1 MKGVTPYHTSLH
13 LLFPSSLHVP
23 YHIPPSNTSSSSLS
37 FLPFL
42 TPCSK
47 IALLNRAIDSVR
59 RHRSSHR
66 TRRYHPPPS
75 TPLYTLS
82 IHINSTPVNINTL
95 IVPINPPYQP
105 SQPTHPQVPP
115 TPPPPHSIL
124 YQFISIQPLSISTP
138 NPLNPLNLPTAPAA
152 PPPPTLSIH
161 INTPCQYQHPINP
174 Y

>member
-59 RHRSSHR
+59 RNRSSHR

-82 IHINSTPVNINTL
+82 IHINSTPVNINTQ
-95 IVPINPPYQP
+95 PSQP
-105 SQPTHPQVPP
+105 SQPTHR
-115 TPPPPHSIL
+115 TRSPPPPHSINS
-124 YQFISIQPLSISTP
+124 YQHTLPIPTP
-138 NPLNPLNLPTAPAA
+138 NQSLLINTPHQPSQPNVPTAPAGVGWG
-152 PPPPTLSIH
+152 
-161 INTPCQYQHPINP
+161 CR
-174 Y
+174 